1 MQVGDLVR
9 YTAHDMEHKEGV
21 EVMGV
26 LLYLT
31 QNPYGAPLWGVR
43 HLSPPP
49 FAHKGC
55 WKQPKDLE
63 VLSASR

>member
-1 MQVGDLVR
+1 MNVGDLVR
-9 YTAHDMEHKEGV
+9 YTARDMEHKEGV

-26 LLYLT
+26 LVHL
-31 QNPYGAPLWGVR
+31 GKSRHGDPLWLTR
-43 HLSPPP
+43 HLPPSP
-49 FAHKGC
+49 FTHRHA